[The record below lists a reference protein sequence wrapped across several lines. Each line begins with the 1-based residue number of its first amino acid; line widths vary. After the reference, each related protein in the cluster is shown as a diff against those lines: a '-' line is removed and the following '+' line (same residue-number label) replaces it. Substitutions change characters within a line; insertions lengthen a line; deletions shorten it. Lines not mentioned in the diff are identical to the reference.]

1 VEELAARVRAYTERL
16 VRAALVQAST
26 HPGRKEHT
34 RVWRRRGAADE
45 VDAEDVERAIGCV
58 GVDMDIW
65 TDGEG
70 EEEEGAEDT
79 GAEEVEDKPDDDDSS
94 DGQAD
99 DESDE
104 EESSDEMSTAS
115 DGSDGFIPPNKDS
128 PTAPPL
134 PPLPT
139 WRMIHQP
146 LFHVPEE
153 FSSVVDDGE
162 VAEAWLMEAEA
173 FDEAEESELSDE
185 EDADEQSALLF
196 ETAEQALWAE
206 LDAEKQ
212 AALKE
217 AEAKSNGERKRNRK
231 GKVVVGDR
239 RTPAATDEVGG
250 ALKVLKSAEF
260 IEDSE

>member
-1 VEELAARVRAYTERL
+1 VEELAARVWAYTERL

-26 HPGRKEHT
+26 HADRKDHT

-45 VDAEDVERAIGCV
+45 VDAEDVERAVGCV

-79 GAEEVEDKPDDDDSS
+79 GAEEVEDEPDDDDSS

-99 DESDE
+99 DDSDE
-104 EESSDEMSTAS
+104 EDSSDGMSTAS
-115 DGSDGFIPPNKDS
+115 DGSGGFIPPNKDS
-128 PTAPPL
+128 LIAPPL

-146 LFHVPEE
+146 LLHVPEE
-153 FSSVVDDGE
+153 FSVADEDH
-162 VAEAWLMEAEA
+162 VAEAWHMEAEA

-206 LDAEKQ
+206 LDAENQ
-212 AALKE
+212 AALKD
-217 AEAKSNGERKRNRK
+217 AEAKSEGERKRKRK

-239 RTPAATDEVGG
+239 RKPATADELGG
-250 ALKVLKSAEF
+250 APKALKSAEF